1 MNRIAPLL
9 LIFTTFIGFA
19 QEELF
24 LKNEIRINALN
35 LMMFKSLDL
44 TYERA
49 LNDESS
55 IGVNSMFSLDGS
67 SRFDKDG
74 PYYYEGFT
82 LTPYYRIYF
91 GKKDNAGFFAEGFV
105 MLASGKYDHYYYD
118 SIGEYDYEFHDFTD
132 LAIGFSVGAKFL
144 SKRNFVGNIHA
155 GVGRY
160 FIEDEF
166 APSVVGRFSI
176 SFGWRF

>member
-82 LTPYYRIYF
+82 LTPHV
-91 GKKDNAGFFAEGFV
+91 GFRKV
-105 MLASGKYDHYYYD
+105 
-118 SIGEYDYEFHDFTD
+118 
-132 LAIGFSVGAKFL
+132 
-144 SKRNFVGNIHA
+144 
-155 GVGRY
+155 
-160 FIEDEF
+160 
-166 APSVVGRFSI
+166 
-176 SFGWRF
+176 